1 MVIVDRFTKVV
12 KLKATIINI
21 SSEKIAKIYKDK
33 IWKLHEIPKK
43 ILSNRGLQF
52 TSRFIE

>member
-1 MVIVDRFTKVV
+1 VVIVDRFTKVV

-21 SSEKIAKIYKDK
+21 SSEKIAKIYRDK
-33 IWKLHEIPKK
+33 IWKLYGIPKK